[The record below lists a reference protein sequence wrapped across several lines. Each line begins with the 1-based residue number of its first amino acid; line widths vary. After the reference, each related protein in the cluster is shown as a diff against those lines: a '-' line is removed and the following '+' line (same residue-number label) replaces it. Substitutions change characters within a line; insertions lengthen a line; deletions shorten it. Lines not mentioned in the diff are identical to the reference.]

1 MPWICRFESNLKAPA
16 IIFPSGAIRGDNI
29 KSGPDQGNHLIF
41 KKTLPVKGYVRAVRT
56 AFLTLKT
63 SFSPSGSSAAT
74 VATIGKMSL
83 PELERRGYDRA
94 MSLGSLAGSGTL
106 GFMIPPSLI
115 MIVLTLPVGLPL
127 ITHAGFDPVW
137 FGIFMV
143 VMAEIAQVTPPVGF
157 NLFVLQGMTK
167 RDIFA
172 IAKDSWVF
180 CLLLIVAAATITV
193 FPAIALWL
201 PSKSPGG

>member
-1 MPWICRFESNLKAPA
+1 M
-16 IIFPSGAIRGDNI
+16 
-29 KSGPDQGNHLIF
+29 
-41 KKTLPVKGYVRAVRT
+41 T
-56 AFLTLKT
+56 ALCGLY
-63 SFSPSGSSAAT
+63 
-74 VATIGKMSL
+74 TILGCFIVSMS
-83 PELERRGYDRA
+83 
-94 MSLGSLAGSGTL
+94 
-106 GFMIPPSLI
+106 
-115 MIVLTLPVGLPL
+115 MIVLILPVGLPL

-201 PSKSPGG
+201 PSKSLGG